1 MPRVETEEL
10 LKDARLV
17 IDYAVRIGSLP
28 DEKLIEA
35 VNSLELSSTDGI
47 TQDLGPLLAALNN
60 GIRAIAPMTLLE
72 LRAGRNPFD
81 AKNQRLT
88 RNLQMFM
95 CALTIGLTAVVAS
108 FTEYLHREETAI
120 KALRQVQDM
129 NPLDKLN
136 ALRRM
141 VRFDKVLD
149 QDSAIHHDRYHRA
162 VRELREVQSNL
173 SATYDLV
180 SNVAENAPWAFA
192 RRLFLKGAEY
202 STTSAAIAAAPVANP
217 MVEYSD
223 DCDQKRQNDASG
235 GSTYA
240 PWLSSVMVDLL
251 EEYCCAKKTNLLLS
265 LPNTAGPVF
274 RIQTSMAALSG
285 WVLPFLYGLLGA
297 LVFVMRDLL
306 NPRTPT
312 AGLFPVLLRVSL
324 GGIAGIIIGWFCI
337 PSASKTADLVSITS
351 IPFGLAFLTGFSIDV
366 LFSLLDR
373 LNRTVS
379 DSSGPQLR
387 TQSSS
392 GVH

>member
-1 MPRVETEEL
+1 MPAFETEEL

-17 IDYAVRIGSLP
+17 IDYAVRIGKLP
-28 DEKLIEA
+28 DETLIKA
-35 VNSLELSSTDGI
+35 INSLQSSPGEGV

-72 LRAGRNPFD
+72 LRAGQNPFD
-81 AKNQRLT
+81 PKNQRLT
-88 RNLQMFM
+88 RKLQMFM
-95 CALTIGLTAVVAS
+95 CLLTIGLTGIVAS
-108 FTEYLHREETAI
+108 FTEYLHRQETAI
-120 KALRQVQDM
+120 KALRQVQDT

-149 QDSAIHHDRYHRA
+149 QDSAIHHDQYHRA
-162 VRELREVQSNL
+162 VRELRDLQSKL
-173 SATYDLV
+173 SGTYELV
-180 SNVAENAPWAFA
+180 SNVAENAPWSFA
-192 RRLFLKGAEY
+192 RRIFLRSAEY
-202 STTSAAIAAAPVANP
+202 SATSQAIAATAEKATLP
-217 MVEYSD
+217 YSD
-223 DCDQKRQNDASG
+223 DCDQKPLSG
-235 GSTYA
+235 APGMPTYA
-240 PWLSSVMVDLL
+240 PWLSSVMADLL
-251 EEYCCAKKTNLLLS
+251 EEYCFAKKTNLLLS

-312 AGLFPVLLRVSL
+312 AGFFPVLLRVSL
-324 GGIAGIIIGWFCI
+324 GGIAGIIIGWFWI
-337 PSASKTADLVSITS
+337 PSASKAADLANITS

-373 LNRTVS
+373 LNRTIS
-379 DSSGPQLR
+379 DSS
-387 TQSSS
+387 TQQARIA
-392 GVH
+392 